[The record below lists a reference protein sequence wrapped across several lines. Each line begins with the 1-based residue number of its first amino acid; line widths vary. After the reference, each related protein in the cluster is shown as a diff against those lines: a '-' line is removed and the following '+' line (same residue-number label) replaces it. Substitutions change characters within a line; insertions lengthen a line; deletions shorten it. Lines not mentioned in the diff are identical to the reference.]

1 MDEEIKKA
9 YLDWGEKGVCYLNSL
24 YAYDTMA
31 EADEALQRCEEI
43 LGEAGLGIGYASRKS
58 DIDRLMEERCTL
70 RIYICLLYTSD
81 AADE

>member
-43 LGEAGLGIGYASRKS
+43 LGLSLIH
-58 DIDRLMEERCTL
+58 I
-70 RIYICLLYTSD
+70 
-81 AADE
+81 